1 MGLFILLYKIQTVDT
16 SSILVKG
23 WQALTSI
30 YMYPLKFS
38 YSLPTIQNN
47 CLSASA
53 EKLFWG
59 LKELLCANKAKAD
72 GISTVSSLVL
82 TWFYRITQP
91 VNREIRVSVYNVRK
105 ITKIARTQYKSRDI
119 AGNLTQAH
127 HKEEHCEDG
136 PRRGE
141 GHGTA
146 EDTHHDDGT
155 EQCRLP
161 AKSEV
166 QI

>member
-1 MGLFILLYKIQTVDT
+1 
-16 SSILVKG
+16 
-23 WQALTSI
+23 
-30 YMYPLKFS
+30 MYFKKFL
-38 YSLPTIQNN
+38 YSLLTIQNN

-53 EKLFWG
+53 EKLFWV
-59 LKELLCANKAKAD
+59 LKEVLCANKAKAD
-72 GISTVSSLVL
+72 EISTMSSLLL
-82 TWFYRITQP
+82 TFYSGLEITNKITQP
-91 VNREIRVSVYNVRK
+91 VNREIKVSDYNVRK
-105 ITKIARTQYKSRDI
+105 ITKIADTQNKSRDI

-136 PRRGE
+136 PRSGE

-155 EQCRLP
+155 KQCRLP
-161 AKSEV
+161 AKPEV